1 MLVVELYLHS
11 LMIKW
16 QGLFFTNLS
25 GDKTAKKTIKSD
37 DFDKKIIGNGFVVI
51 FEQCKFYK

>member
-1 MLVVELYLHS
+1 MVVAECLLDS

-25 GDKTAKKTIKSD
+25 GDKTAKKTIKKVMILT
-37 DFDKKIIGNGFVVI
+37 KKFLVTDLL
-51 FEQCKFYK
+51 

>member
-25 GDKTAKKTIKSD
+25 GDKTAKKTIKKVMILT
-37 DFDKKIIGNGFVVI
+37 KKFLVTDLL
-51 FEQCKFYK
+51 